1 MNILPLILQII
12 ALVCLFFAAFNL
24 FTAPPNKPV
33 WGWLGLF
40 LWLLSLMVSGIV
52 LHATTG
58 VH

>member
-1 MNILPLILQII
+1 MNILPLILQVI

-33 WGWLGLF
+33 WGWGGMF

-52 LHATTG
+52 LHATAGT
-58 VH
+58 H

>member
-12 ALVCLFFAAFNL
+12 ALVCLFFQAFSL
-24 FTAPPNKPV
+24 FQGPPTKPQ
-33 WGWLGLF
+33 WGWLGMF

>member
-1 MNILPLILQII
+1 MNILPLLLQLI
-12 ALVCLFFAAFNL
+12 ALVCLLFAAFNL
-24 FTAPPNKPV
+24 FGRPNPS

-52 LHATTG
+52 LHATSG